1 MARKLGKIIVKN
13 RILILVLYVL
23 LLIPSIIGYANTK
36 INYDILSYLP
46 SDIET
51 MKGQNILVDE
61 FGSGGFSFYI
71 VEDMKE
77 KDVEKL
83 KGKIEQVEGVHKVI
97 WYDTLMDIT
106 VPMEL
111 LPDKV
116 LNAFNNGDATMMLIM
131 YDKTTPDDLTMKAIE
146 EIREISNEQCFLS
159 GMSAVVTDTK
169 IIANTET
176 PVYVVIAGILTLL
189 VLGIAMDSFIVPI
202 IFLTSIG
209 MAIIYNLGSNIFMGQ
224 ISYITKALAAVLQLG
239 VTMDYSIFL
248 YNSFKEYKEVYP
260 DDSKRAMSH
269 AISNTIVSVTA
280 SSITTVAGFLAL
292 CFMSFTLGLDIGI
305 VMIKGVVIGV
315 IECVTLLPS
324 ILLLFEKAIDKRRH
338 KPLLPD
344 FKGIAKF
351 VTKKHLLLLVLY
363 IALLIPALHGNNNVD
378 VYYNLDETIPVS
390 YKSRAANVKLN
401 ELFDTNSTHMILMD
415 ANLNASKASD
425 MASELEKV
433 EGVETV
439 LSYDSLVDSSIPDDF
454 IPDKI
459 KNELADDKWKLAFVF
474 SDYKVASDEVNK
486 QVDELNEIIDKYD
499 EKAMLIGEAPCTKD
513 LIDITDKDF
522 KTVNVVSIG
531 AIFLIILITFKSIS
545 LPIILVAV
553 IELAIFINMAIS
565 YYMGTTI
572 PFISSVVIG
581 TIQLGATVDY
591 AILMTTRYKKER
603 NNGKSKKEAVRI
615 ASSSSAKSIVVSG
628 LSFCAATIGVALYSK
643 IDMISSLC
651 LMISRGAII
660 SMFCVL
666 LFLPAMFMIFDGL
679 IRVTSIG
686 FIKNN
691 N

>member
-1 MARKLGKIIVKN
+1 MARKLGKTIVKH
-13 RILILVLYVL
+13 RGLIIVLYVL
-23 LLIPSIIGYANTK
+23 LLIPSIIGYANTR

-51 MKGQNILVDE
+51 MKGQNILVNE
-61 FGSGGFSFYI
+61 FGSGGFSFFI
-71 VEDMKE
+71 VDDMKE

-83 KGKIEQVEGVHKVI
+83 KGKIEKVEGVHKVI
-97 WYDTLMDIT
+97 WYDSLMDIT

-111 LPDKV
+111 LPDKIV
-116 LNAFNNGDATMMLIM
+116 NAFNNGNATMMLIM
-131 YDKTTPDDLTMKAIE
+131 YDKTTSDDLTMKAIE
-146 EIREISNEQCFLS
+146 DIREISNEQCFLS

-176 PVYVVIAGILTLL
+176 PVYVVIAGILTLI
-189 VLGIAMDSFIVPI
+189 VLGVAMDSFIVPVL
-202 IFLTSIG
+202 FLASIG
-209 MAIIYNLGSNIFMGQ
+209 MAIVYNLGSNIFMGE

-248 YNSFKEYKEVYP
+248 YNSFKEYKEKFP
-260 DDSKRAMSH
+260 DDSKRAMAH

-292 CFMSFTLGLDIGI
+292 CFMSFTLVLDIGI

-315 IECVTLLPS
+315 IECVTLLPA
-324 ILLLFEKAIDKRRH
+324 ILLLFEKTIDKRRH
-338 KPLLPD
+338 KPLLPE

-351 VTKKHLLLLVLY
+351 VTRNHLLLLVLY
-363 IALLIPALHGNNNVD
+363 IVIMIPALHGNNNVD

-415 ANLNASKASD
+415 SNLSASKSAE
-425 MASELEKV
+425 MAKELEKV
-433 EGVETV
+433 KGVETV
-439 LSYDSLVDSSIPDDF
+439 LSYDSFVDPSIPDEF
-454 IPDKI
+454 VPDKI
-459 KNELADDKWKLAFVF
+459 KDELADDKWKLAFVF
-474 SDYKVASDEVNK
+474 SDYKVASDEVNR
-486 QVDELNEIIDKYD
+486 QVDELNKIIDKYD

-545 LPIILVAV
+545 LPVILVAV

-565 YYMGTTI
+565 YYTGTTI

-603 NNGKSKKEAVRI
+603 NNGMSKKEAVRI

-628 LSFCAATIGVALYSK
+628 LSFCAATIGVAIYSK

-679 IRVTSIG
+679 IRKTSIG
-686 FIKNN
+686 FK
-691 N
+691 

>member
-1 MARKLGKIIVKN
+1 MARKLGKTIVKH
-13 RILILVLYVL
+13 RGLIIVLYVL
-23 LLIPSIIGYANTK
+23 LLIPSIIGYANTR

-51 MKGQNILVDE
+51 MKGQNILVNE
-61 FGSGGFSFYI
+61 FGSGGFSFFI
-71 VEDMKE
+71 VDDMKE

-83 KGKIEQVEGVHKVI
+83 KGKIEKVEGVHKVI
-97 WYDTLMDIT
+97 WYDSLMDIT

-111 LPDKV
+111 LPDKIV
-116 LNAFNNGDATMMLIM
+116 NAFNNGNATMMLIM
-131 YDKTTPDDLTMKAIE
+131 YDKTTSDDLTMKAIE
-146 EIREISNEQCFLS
+146 DIREISNEQCFLS

-176 PVYVVIAGILTLL
+176 PVYVVIAGILTLI
-189 VLGIAMDSFIVPI
+189 VLGVAMDSFIVPVL
-202 IFLTSIG
+202 FLASIG
-209 MAIIYNLGSNIFMGQ
+209 MSIVYNLGSNIFMGE

-248 YNSFKEYKEVYP
+248 YNSFKEYKEKFP
-260 DDSKRAMSH
+260 DDSKRAMAH

-315 IECVTLLPS
+315 IECVTLLPA
-324 ILLLFEKAIDKRRH
+324 ILLLFEKTIDKRRH
-338 KPLLPD
+338 KPLLPE

-351 VTKKHLLLLVLY
+351 VTRKHLLLLVLY
-363 IALLIPALHGNNNVD
+363 IVILIPALHGNNNVD

-415 ANLNASKASD
+415 SNLSASKSAE
-425 MASELEKV
+425 MAKELEKV
-433 EGVETV
+433 KGVETV
-439 LSYDSLVDSSIPDDF
+439 LSYDSFVDPSIPDEF
-454 IPDKI
+454 VPDKI
-459 KNELADDKWKLAFVF
+459 KDELADDKWKLAFVF
-474 SDYKVASDEVNK
+474 SDYKVASDEVNR
-486 QVDELNEIIDKYD
+486 QVDELNKIIDKYD

-545 LPIILVAV
+545 LPVILVAV

-565 YYMGTTI
+565 YYTGTTI

-603 NNGKSKKEAVRI
+603 NNGMSKKEAVRI

-628 LSFCAATIGVALYSK
+628 LSFCAATIGVAIYSK

-679 IRVTSIG
+679 IRKTSFG
-686 FIKNN
+686 FK
-691 N
+691 

>member
-1 MARKLGKIIVKN
+1 MARKLGKTIVKH
-13 RILILVLYVL
+13 RGLIIVLYVL
-23 LLIPSIIGYANTK
+23 LLIPSIIGYANTR

-51 MKGQNILVDE
+51 MKGQNILVNE
-61 FGSGGFSFYI
+61 FGSGGFSFFI
-71 VEDMKE
+71 VDDMKE

-83 KGKIEQVEGVHKVI
+83 KGKIEKVEGVHKVI
-97 WYDTLMDIT
+97 WYDSLMDIT

-111 LPDKV
+111 LPDKIV
-116 LNAFNNGDATMMLIM
+116 NAFNNGNATMMLIM
-131 YDKTTPDDLTMKAIE
+131 YDKTTSDDLTMKAIE
-146 EIREISNEQCFLS
+146 DIREISNEQCFLS

-176 PVYVVIAGILTLL
+176 PVYVVIAGILTLI
-189 VLGIAMDSFIVPI
+189 VLGVAMDSFIVPVL
-202 IFLTSIG
+202 FLASIG
-209 MAIIYNLGSNIFMGQ
+209 MSIVYNLGSNIFMGE

-248 YNSFKEYKEVYP
+248 YNSFKEYKEKFP

-315 IECVTLLPS
+315 IECVTLLPA
-324 ILLLFEKAIDKRRH
+324 ILLLFEKTIDKRRH
-338 KPLLPD
+338 KPLLPE

-351 VTKKHLLLLVLY
+351 VTRKHLLLLVLY
-363 IALLIPALHGNNNVD
+363 IVILIPALHGNNNVD

-415 ANLNASKASD
+415 SNLSASKSAE
-425 MASELEKV
+425 MAKELEKV
-433 EGVETV
+433 KGVETV
-439 LSYDSLVDSSIPDDF
+439 LSYDSFVDPSIPDEF
-454 IPDKI
+454 VPDKI
-459 KNELADDKWKLAFVF
+459 KDELADDKWKLAFVF
-474 SDYKVASDEVNK
+474 SDYKVASDEVNR
-486 QVDELNEIIDKYD
+486 QVDELNKIIDKYD

-545 LPIILVAV
+545 LPVILVAV

-565 YYMGTTI
+565 YYTGTTI

-603 NNGKSKKEAVRI
+603 NNGMSKKEAVRI

-628 LSFCAATIGVALYSK
+628 LSFCAATIGVAIYSK

-679 IRVTSIG
+679 IRKTSIG
-686 FIKNN
+686 FK
-691 N
+691 

>member
-1 MARKLGKIIVKN
+1 MARKLGKTIVKH
-13 RILILVLYVL
+13 RGLILVLYVL
-23 LLIPSIIGYANTK
+23 LLIPSIIGYANTR

-51 MKGQNILVDE
+51 MKGQNILVNE
-61 FGSGGFSFYI
+61 FGSGGFSFFI
-71 VEDMKE
+71 VDDMKE

-83 KGKIEQVEGVHKVI
+83 KGKIEKVEGVHKVI
-97 WYDTLMDIT
+97 WYDSLMDIS

-111 LPDKV
+111 LPDKIV
-116 LNAFNNGDATMMLIM
+116 NAFNNGNATMMLIM
-131 YDKTTPDDLTMKAIE
+131 YDKTTSDDLTMNAIE
-146 EIREISNEQCFLS
+146 DIRKISNEQCFLS

-176 PVYVVIAGILTLL
+176 PVYVVIAAILTLI
-189 VLGIAMDSFIVPI
+189 VLGVAMDSFIVPVL
-202 IFLTSIG
+202 FLASIG
-209 MAIIYNLGSNIFMGQ
+209 MSIVYNLGSNIFMGE

-248 YNSFKEYKEVYP
+248 YNSFKEYKEKFP
-260 DDSKRAMSH
+260 DDSKRAMAH

-315 IECVTLLPS
+315 IECVTLLPA
-324 ILLLFEKAIDKRRH
+324 ILLLFEKTIDKRRH
-338 KPLLPD
+338 KPLLPE

-351 VTKKHLLLLVLY
+351 VTRKHLLLLVLY
-363 IALLIPALHGNNNVD
+363 IVILIPALHGNNNVD

-415 ANLNASKASD
+415 SNLSASKSAE
-425 MASELEKV
+425 MAKELEKV
-433 EGVETV
+433 KGVETV
-439 LSYDSLVDSSIPDDF
+439 LSYDSFVDPSIPDEF
-454 IPDKI
+454 VPDKI
-459 KNELADDKWKLAFVF
+459 KDELADDKWKLAFVF
-474 SDYKVASDEVNK
+474 SDYKVASDEVNR
-486 QVDELNEIIDKYD
+486 QVDELNKIIDKYD

-545 LPIILVAV
+545 LPVILVAV

-565 YYMGTTI
+565 YYTGTTI

-603 NNGKSKKEAVRI
+603 NNGMSKKEAVRI

-628 LSFCAATIGVALYSK
+628 LSFCAATIGVAIYSK

-679 IRVTSIG
+679 IRKTSIG
-686 FIKNN
+686 FK
-691 N
+691 

>member
-1 MARKLGKIIVKN
+1 MARKLGKTIVKH
-13 RILILVLYVL
+13 RGLIIVLYVL
-23 LLIPSIIGYANTK
+23 LLIPSIIGYANTR

-51 MKGQNILVDE
+51 MKGQNILVNE
-61 FGSGGFSFYI
+61 FGSGGFSFFI
-71 VEDMKE
+71 VDDMKE

-83 KGKIEQVEGVHKVI
+83 KGKIEKVEGVHKVI
-97 WYDTLMDIT
+97 WYDSLMDIT

-111 LPDKV
+111 LPDKIV
-116 LNAFNNGDATMMLIM
+116 NAFNNGNATMMLIM
-131 YDKTTPDDLTMKAIE
+131 YDKTTSDDLTMKAIE
-146 EIREISNEQCFLS
+146 DIREISNEQCFLS

-176 PVYVVIAGILTLL
+176 PVYVVIAGILTLI
-189 VLGIAMDSFIVPI
+189 VLGVAMDSFIVPVL
-202 IFLTSIG
+202 FLASIG
-209 MAIIYNLGSNIFMGQ
+209 MSIVYNLGSNIFMGE

-248 YNSFKEYKEVYP
+248 YNSFKEYKEKFP

-315 IECVTLLPS
+315 IECVTLLPA
-324 ILLLFEKAIDKRRH
+324 ILLLFEKTIDKRRH
-338 KPLLPD
+338 KPLLPE

-351 VTKKHLLLLVLY
+351 VTRNHLLLLVLY
-363 IALLIPALHGNNNVD
+363 IVIMIPALHGNNNVD

-415 ANLNASKASD
+415 SNLSASKSAE
-425 MASELEKV
+425 MAKELEKV
-433 EGVETV
+433 KGVETV
-439 LSYDSLVDSSIPDDF
+439 LSYDSFVDPSIPDEF
-454 IPDKI
+454 VPDKI
-459 KNELADDKWKLAFVF
+459 KDELADDKWKLAFVF
-474 SDYKVASDEVNK
+474 SDYKVASDEVNR
-486 QVDELNEIIDKYD
+486 QVDELNKIIDKYD

-545 LPIILVAV
+545 LPVILVAV

-565 YYMGTTI
+565 YYTGTTI

-603 NNGKSKKEAVRI
+603 NNGMSKKEAVRI

-628 LSFCAATIGVALYSK
+628 LSFCAATIGVAIYSK

-679 IRVTSIG
+679 IRKTSIG
-686 FIKNN
+686 FK
-691 N
+691 

>member
-1 MARKLGKIIVKN
+1 MARKLGKTIVKH
-13 RILILVLYVL
+13 RGLIIVLYVL
-23 LLIPSIIGYANTK
+23 LLIPSIIGYANTR

-51 MKGQNILVDE
+51 MKGQNILVNE
-61 FGSGGFSFYI
+61 FGSGGFSFFI
-71 VEDMKE
+71 VDDMKE

-83 KGKIEQVEGVHKVI
+83 KGKIEKVEGVHKVI
-97 WYDTLMDIT
+97 WYDSLMDIT

-111 LPDKV
+111 LPDKIV
-116 LNAFNNGDATMMLIM
+116 NAFNNGNATMMLIM
-131 YDKTTPDDLTMKAIE
+131 YDKTTSDDLTMKAIE
-146 EIREISNEQCFLS
+146 DIREISNEQCFLS

-176 PVYVVIAGILTLL
+176 PVYVVIAGILTLI
-189 VLGIAMDSFIVPI
+189 VLGVAMDSFIVPVL
-202 IFLTSIG
+202 FLASIG
-209 MAIIYNLGSNIFMGQ
+209 MAIVYNLGSNIFMGE

-248 YNSFKEYKEVYP
+248 YNSFKEYKEKFP
-260 DDSKRAMSH
+260 DDSKRAMAH

-315 IECVTLLPS
+315 IECVTLLPA
-324 ILLLFEKAIDKRRH
+324 ILLLFEKTIDKRRH
-338 KPLLPD
+338 KPLLPE

-351 VTKKHLLLLVLY
+351 VTRNHLLLLVLY
-363 IALLIPALHGNNNVD
+363 IVIMIPALHGNNNVD

-415 ANLNASKASD
+415 SNLSASKSAE
-425 MASELEKV
+425 MAKELEKV
-433 EGVETV
+433 KGVETV
-439 LSYDSLVDSSIPDDF
+439 LSYDSFVDPSIPDEF
-454 IPDKI
+454 VPDKI
-459 KNELADDKWKLAFVF
+459 KDELADDKWKLAFVF
-474 SDYKVASDEVNK
+474 SDYKVASDEVNR
-486 QVDELNEIIDKYD
+486 QVDELNKIIDKYD

-545 LPIILVAV
+545 LPVILVAV

-565 YYMGTTI
+565 YYTGTTI

-603 NNGKSKKEAVRI
+603 NNGMSKKEAVRI

-628 LSFCAATIGVALYSK
+628 LSFCAATIGVAIYSK

-679 IRVTSIG
+679 IRKTSIG
-686 FIKNN
+686 FK
-691 N
+691 